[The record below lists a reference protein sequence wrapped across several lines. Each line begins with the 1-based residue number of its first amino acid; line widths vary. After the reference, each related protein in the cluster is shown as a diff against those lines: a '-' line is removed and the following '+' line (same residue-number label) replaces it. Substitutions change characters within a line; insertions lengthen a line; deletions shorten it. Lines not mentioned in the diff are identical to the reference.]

1 MFIDVSQFVYYV
13 FYFKSKAQLGLMID
27 ENKEDLQ
34 QKWQSQVIQPKH
46 MEQQE

>member
-1 MFIDVSQFVYYV
+1 M
-13 FYFKSKAQLGLMID
+13 YFTSKSKAQLGLMID

-34 QKWQSQVIQPKH
+34 QKWQNQVIQPKH